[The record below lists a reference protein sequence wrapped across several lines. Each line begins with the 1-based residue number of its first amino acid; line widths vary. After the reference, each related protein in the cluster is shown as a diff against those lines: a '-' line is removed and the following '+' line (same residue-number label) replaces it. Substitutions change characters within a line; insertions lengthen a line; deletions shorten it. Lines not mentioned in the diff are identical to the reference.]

1 MVPSSP
7 GSGVQSPSSPGASH
21 DFLTLG
27 KHLTSAPKK
36 REKRGSQLISA
47 PSSESR
53 SGCLIISYHEQHPL
67 RIETPRFKTTEKED
81 QKPQQTETAVCHAVS
96 FQAGPRGAE
105 SRSRYCGLGPSDRA
119 SWARQRGAGPCW
131 PNVQHLQE
139 RLTKNATRQG
149 TLFPKLGKKRTGCMD
164 TPAGGASGHG
174 QGDRFPTPG
183 PFCSLT
189 HKPIG

>member
-7 GSGVQSPSSPGASH
+7 GSGVQSPSSPGASY

-36 REKRGSQLISA
+36 REKRGSQLMSA

-53 SGCLIISYHEQHPL
+53 SGCLIVSYHEQHPL
-67 RIETPRFKTTEKED
+67 HIETPRFKTTEKED
-81 QKPQQTETAVCHAVS
+81 QKPQQTETAVVTPSHFKLALGVLS
-96 FQAGPRGAE
+96 PGPDTVAWDPQTVLPWAG
-105 SRSRYCGLGPSDRA
+105 
-119 SWARQRGAGPCW
+119 QRGAGPCW
-131 PNVQHLQE
+131 PDVQHLQE

>member
-1 MVPSSP
+1 MVPSSL

-119 SWARQRGAGPCW
+119 SLGRAERSWPLLARCPAPTGTFNQKCNQAGHP
-131 PNVQHLQE
+131 
-139 RLTKNATRQG
+139 
-149 TLFPKLGKKRTGCMD
+149 FPKVREETHRLHGHTCRGRLR
-164 TPAGGASGHG
+164 PWSG
-174 QGDRFPTPG
+174 
-183 PFCSLT
+183 
-189 HKPIG
+189 